1 VDAIAATHP
10 DATLTVW
17 AMDEHRLGLLPVV
30 RRIWAKRG
38 QRPTA
43 WVRRR
48 YQWLYVY
55 GFVRP
60 ITGQSWWALLPTV
73 SADAM
78 SAALA
83 AFARDDGIDAQHRV
97 ALVLDGAGWHTATR
111 LVVPEGVHLLFLPPA
126 SPELQPAE
134 RLWPLVDEPVAN
146 RTLTD
151 LDALEAVL
159 VTRCQVLTADR
170 RRLKAHS
177 RYHWWPRERRPR
189 RIAQ

>member
-1 VDAIAATHP
+1 VDTIHAAHP
-10 DATLTVW
+10 TAQLTIW

-48 YQWLYVY
+48 YQWLYVD

-60 ITGQSWWALLPTV
+60 TTGQSWWGLLPTV
-73 SADAM
+73 NADAM

-83 AFARDDGIDAQHRV
+83 AFAADCGIDAQHRAV
-97 ALVLDGAGWHTATR
+97 LVLDGAGWHTAHA
-111 LVVPEGVHLLFLPPA
+111 LVVPEGLHLVFLPPA
-126 SPELQPAE
+126 APELQPAE

-146 RTLTD
+146 RTFAD
-151 LDALEAVL
+151 LDALADVL
-159 VTRCQVLTADR
+159 VTRCQVLAADR
-170 RRLKAHS
+170 RRVQAHT
-177 RYHWWPRERRPR
+177 RYHWWPTERRPR
-189 RIAQ
+189 RNAP